1 MGNTRWNSTFKQL
14 QYIAAL
20 DQVKMNTL
28 LRERG
33 HENLIRYG
41 WTDGHTNDMQSHNH
55 ALH

>member
-41 WTDGHTNDMQSHNH
+41 RTDGHTNDMQSHNH